1 MKFNTFQN
9 RKPLKSAKQLG
20 WNLFIL
26 TDLLKDDSRNV
37 RKIKKSDYLENGQKP
52 IIDQGKQLIGG
63 YTNLDE
69 GFYNEESYIVFG
81 DHTRIIKY
89 IDFPSFIGADGV
101 KVLRNKNREI
111 VDTKYLYYFLQ
122 SINIPDA
129 GYSRHFK
136 FLKEVIVPVP
146 PQSVQLQIVNTIS
159 KVHSI
164 TKKREQQI
172 EALSA
177 LKQSVF
183 LDMFGDP
190 VKNPNNFNKT
200 SLGEIIEVLTDYH
213 SNGSYKTLKENVELL
228 DEENFALMVRTTDLQ
243 HNNFSE
249 GVKYIDESAYEF
261 LEKSKVFGGEIIIN
275 KIGSAGKVYLMPFL
289 NRPTSLGM
297 NQFLIRINDKSSNEF
312 IYRQLKI
319 KTMENEIQKRVR
331 GAVTKTITKDAIR
344 SIDVILPPY
353 EQQICFINK
362 INELTDFISS
372 LEASLEKLNILYDS
386 LLHKAFKGELFK

>member
-63 YTNLDE
+63 YTNLDV

-172 EALSA
+172 EALTA
-177 LKQSVF
+177 LKQSLFYEMYLNNVIDKKQNKMKDLIIESRNGLSRRGNDDSGEIVLKLRDIRDNTIDFTNLNRISLTEKEKESYSVNKQDLLLVRVNGNPDYVGRSAIFEGYKESVYFNDHIIRLKLNNDINVGF
-183 LDMFGDP
+183 LSYYLNSRYGLSEFA
-190 VKNPNNFNKT
+190 KQIKT
-200 SLGEIIEVLTDYH
+200 SAGQYTINRKGID
-213 SNGSYKTLKENVELL
+213 NV
-228 DEENFALMVRTTDLQ
+228 NITYPDLSIQ
-243 HNNFSE
+243 N
-249 GVKYIDESAYEF
+249 K
-261 LEKSKVFGGEIIIN
+261 LIIN
-275 KIGSAGKVYLMPFL
+275 FKEIDK
-289 NRPTSLGM
+289 
-297 NQFLIRINDKSSNEF
+297 RINNLE
-312 IYRQLKI
+312 
-319 KTMENEIQKRVR
+319 
-331 GAVTKTITKDAIR
+331 
-344 SIDVILPPY
+344 
-353 EQQICFINK
+353 
-362 INELTDFISS
+362 SS
-372 LEASLEKLNILYDS
+372 LSEMKRLYDS
-386 LLHKAFKGELFK
+386 LLHKAFNGELFKEEINA

>member
-20 WNLFIL
+20 WNLFVL

-63 YTNLDE
+63 YTNLDV

-172 EALSA
+172 EALTA
-177 LKQSVF
+177 LKQSLFYEMYLNNVIDKKQNKMKDLIIESRNGLSRRGNDDSGEIVLKLRDIRDNTIDFTNLNRISLTEKEKESYSVNKQDLLLVRVNGNPDYVGRSAIFEGYKESVYFNDHIIRLKLNNDINVGF
-183 LDMFGDP
+183 LSYYLNSRYGLSEFA
-190 VKNPNNFNKT
+190 KQIKT
-200 SLGEIIEVLTDYH
+200 SAGQYTINRKGID
-213 SNGSYKTLKENVELL
+213 NV
-228 DEENFALMVRTTDLQ
+228 NITYPDLSIQ
-243 HNNFSE
+243 N
-249 GVKYIDESAYEF
+249 K
-261 LEKSKVFGGEIIIN
+261 LIIN
-275 KIGSAGKVYLMPFL
+275 FKEIDK
-289 NRPTSLGM
+289 
-297 NQFLIRINDKSSNEF
+297 RINNLE
-312 IYRQLKI
+312 
-319 KTMENEIQKRVR
+319 
-331 GAVTKTITKDAIR
+331 
-344 SIDVILPPY
+344 
-353 EQQICFINK
+353 
-362 INELTDFISS
+362 SS
-372 LEASLEKLNILYDS
+372 LSEMKRLYDS
-386 LLHKAFKGELFK
+386 LLHKAFNGELFKEEINA

>member
-172 EALSA
+172 EALTA
-177 LKQSVF
+177 LKQSLFYEMYLNNVIDKKQNKMKDLIIESRNGLSRRGNDDSGEIVLKLRDIRDNTIDFTNLNRISLTEKEKESYSVNKQDLLLVRVNGNPDYVGRSAIFEGYKESVYFNDHIIRLKLNNDINVGF
-183 LDMFGDP
+183 LSYYLNSRYGLSEFA
-190 VKNPNNFNKT
+190 KQIKT
-200 SLGEIIEVLTDYH
+200 SAGQYTINRKGID
-213 SNGSYKTLKENVELL
+213 NV
-228 DEENFALMVRTTDLQ
+228 NITYPDLSIQ
-243 HNNFSE
+243 N
-249 GVKYIDESAYEF
+249 K
-261 LEKSKVFGGEIIIN
+261 LIIN
-275 KIGSAGKVYLMPFL
+275 FKEIDK
-289 NRPTSLGM
+289 
-297 NQFLIRINDKSSNEF
+297 RINNLE
-312 IYRQLKI
+312 
-319 KTMENEIQKRVR
+319 
-331 GAVTKTITKDAIR
+331 
-344 SIDVILPPY
+344 
-353 EQQICFINK
+353 
-362 INELTDFISS
+362 SS
-372 LEASLEKLNILYDS
+372 LSEMKRLYDS
-386 LLHKAFKGELFK
+386 LLHKAFNGELFKEEINA

>member
-69 GFYNEESYIVFG
+69 GFYNEKSYIVFG

-172 EALSA
+172 EALTA
-177 LKQSVF
+177 LKQSLFYDMYLNNVIDKKQNKMKDLIIESRNGLSRRGNDDSGEIVLKLRDIRDNTIDFTNLNRISLTEKEKESYSVNKQDLLLVRVNGNPDYVGRSAIFEGYKESVYFNDHIIRLKLNNDINVGF
-183 LDMFGDP
+183 LSYYLNSRYGLSEFA
-190 VKNPNNFNKT
+190 KQIKT
-200 SLGEIIEVLTDYH
+200 SAGQYTINRKGID
-213 SNGSYKTLKENVELL
+213 NV
-228 DEENFALMVRTTDLQ
+228 NITYPDLSIQ
-243 HNNFSE
+243 N
-249 GVKYIDESAYEF
+249 K
-261 LEKSKVFGGEIIIN
+261 LIIN
-275 KIGSAGKVYLMPFL
+275 FKEIDK
-289 NRPTSLGM
+289 
-297 NQFLIRINDKSSNEF
+297 RINNLE
-312 IYRQLKI
+312 
-319 KTMENEIQKRVR
+319 
-331 GAVTKTITKDAIR
+331 
-344 SIDVILPPY
+344 
-353 EQQICFINK
+353 
-362 INELTDFISS
+362 SS
-372 LEASLEKLNILYDS
+372 LSEMKRLYDS
-386 LLHKAFKGELFK
+386 LLHKAFNGELFKEEINA

>member
-122 SINIPDA
+122 SINIPDE

-172 EALSA
+172 EALTA
-177 LKQSVF
+177 LKQSLFYEMYLNNAIDKKQNKMKDLIIESRNGLSRRGNDDSGEIVLKLRDIRDNTIDFTNLNRISLTEKEKESYSVNKQDLLLVRVNGNPDYVGRSAIFEGYKESVYFNDHIIRLKLNNDINVGF
-183 LDMFGDP
+183 LSYYLNSRYGLSEFA
-190 VKNPNNFNKT
+190 KQIKT
-200 SLGEIIEVLTDYH
+200 SAGQYTINRKGID
-213 SNGSYKTLKENVELL
+213 NV
-228 DEENFALMVRTTDLQ
+228 NITYPDLSIQ
-243 HNNFSE
+243 N
-249 GVKYIDESAYEF
+249 K
-261 LEKSKVFGGEIIIN
+261 LIIN
-275 KIGSAGKVYLMPFL
+275 FKEIDK
-289 NRPTSLGM
+289 
-297 NQFLIRINDKSSNEF
+297 RINNLE
-312 IYRQLKI
+312 
-319 KTMENEIQKRVR
+319 
-331 GAVTKTITKDAIR
+331 
-344 SIDVILPPY
+344 
-353 EQQICFINK
+353 
-362 INELTDFISS
+362 SS
-372 LEASLEKLNILYDS
+372 LSEMKRLYDS
-386 LLHKAFKGELFK
+386 LLHKAFNGELFKEEINA

>member
-1 MKFNTFQN
+1 
-9 RKPLKSAKQLG
+9 
-20 WNLFIL
+20 
-26 TDLLKDDSRNV
+26 
-37 RKIKKSDYLENGQKP
+37 
-52 IIDQGKQLIGG
+52 QGKQLIGG

-172 EALSA
+172 EALTA
-177 LKQSVF
+177 LKQSLFYEMYLNNVIDKKQNKMKDLIIESRNGLSRRGNDDSGEIVLKLRDIRDNTIDFTNLNRISLTEKEKESYSVNKQDLLLVRVNGNPDYVGRSAIFEGYKESVYFNDHIIRLKLNNDINVGF
-183 LDMFGDP
+183 LSYYLNSRYGISEFA
-190 VKNPNNFNKT
+190 KQIKT
-200 SLGEIIEVLTDYH
+200 SAGQYTINRKGID
-213 SNGSYKTLKENVELL
+213 NV
-228 DEENFALMVRTTDLQ
+228 NITYPDLSIQ
-243 HNNFSE
+243 N
-249 GVKYIDESAYEF
+249 K
-261 LEKSKVFGGEIIIN
+261 LIIN
-275 KIGSAGKVYLMPFL
+275 FKEIDK
-289 NRPTSLGM
+289 
-297 NQFLIRINDKSSNEF
+297 RINN
-312 IYRQLKI
+312 
-319 KTMENEIQKRVR
+319 
-331 GAVTKTITKDAIR
+331 
-344 SIDVILPPY
+344 
-353 EQQICFINK
+353 
-362 INELTDFISS
+362 
-372 LEASLEKLNILYDS
+372 LES
-386 LLHKAFKGELFK
+386 